1 MSTEATPTS
10 VETHRMDPKLIPVA
24 IFAWL
29 WVAVPFSYGLW
40 KLLDKI
46 DALF

>member
-1 MSTEATPTS
+1 MSPETTENPSEIT
-10 VETHRMDPKLIPVA
+10 RMDPKLVPVA
-24 IFAWL
+24 ILAWL
-29 WVAVPFSYGLW
+29 WVAIPLSYGLW

>member
-1 MSTEATPTS
+1 MSAETTETAT
-10 VETHRMDPKLIPVA
+10 ELHRMDPKLVPLA

-29 WVAVPFSYGLW
+29 WVAIPFSYGLW
-40 KLLDKI
+40 KLLGKI